1 MNLPTR
7 AHFFAPQAML
17 RRRASPS
24 SRRHRPRADPPS
36 SPPLASSSPTQ
47 SVRHFITLNNKP
59 YPDVVNGFN
68 SDEEAAGRHGVYHYP
83 NHLSLPQSI
92 TYHFSSTINSFVWN
106 LFFFLFLLY
115 DFPCADFALCLHY
128 STFSSY
134 WSIRTGAIMF
144 TTNSSVESQNEA
156 KYERIIIEV

>member
-1 MNLPTR
+1 MAFPMNLPTR

-24 SRRHRPRADPPS
+24 SRRHRPRADPP

-83 NHLSLPQSI
+83 NQSLITSQAQLIPLSGICS
-92 TYHFSSTINSFVWN
+92 FSCSCFMIFLAQILLFV
-106 LFFFLFLLY
+106 Y
-115 DFPCADFALCLHY
+115 I
-128 STFSSY
+128 
-134 WSIRTGAIMF
+134 IRHSPPIGR
-144 TTNSSVESQNEA
+144 SEPEQ
-156 KYERIIIEV
+156 